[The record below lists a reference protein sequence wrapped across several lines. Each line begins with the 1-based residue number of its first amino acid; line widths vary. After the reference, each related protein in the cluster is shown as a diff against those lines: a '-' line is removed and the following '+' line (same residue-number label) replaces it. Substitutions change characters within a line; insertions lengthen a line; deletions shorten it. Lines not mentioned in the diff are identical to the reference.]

1 MLHDLQKAER
11 RSILPDQTTIKECIF
26 LIGNI
31 SVVASL
37 HDVRPLRLSLI
48 QIIQD
53 SNTD

>member
-11 RSILPDQTTIKECIF
+11 LPDQITIKECIF